1 MPVRPVT
8 SVLFAFIFF
17 LQSPAPAG
25 QSLQFHDATLD
36 PKTGEI
42 RFDPFESV
50 DWRLL
55 AERDLKDFNLNH
67 PTAEQV
73 AKLKQRLLAHPDD
86 ETGDTSLIHFN
97 SPLQPGMSNGF
108 YYLLSGL
115 ALQPLQLL
123 RLDGFMGYS
132 LNAQKTAI
140 KPGLFAGQVVAKTVT
155 PPAEDSSFVIF
166 SESALSFTPLSGGSF
181 SAKKV
186 GKQDSYE
193 YVRDGKKLALSLPDE
208 GLFEAMRVSFFKVGD
223 SEYVFVKWKPDT
235 ANNYGGCER
244 QFSVFSVGQE
254 LTLVV
259 NSRSGCDV

>member
-1 MPVRPVT
+1 MLLRPVT
-8 SVLFAFIFF
+8 SVVFAFILF
-17 LQSPAPAG
+17 LQSSAPAG
-25 QSLQFHDATLD
+25 QSLQFHDATRD

-42 RFDPFESV
+42 RFDTFQSV

-86 ETGDTSLIHFN
+86 ETGNTSLIHFN
-97 SPLQPGMSNGF
+97 SPLQPGMSRGF
-108 YYLLSGL
+108 YYLLSGS
-115 ALQPLQLL
+115 ALQSLQLL

-140 KPGLFAGQVVAKTVT
+140 RPDLFTGQVVAKTVT
-155 PPAEDSSFVIF
+155 PPVEDASFVVF
-166 SESALSFTPLSGGSF
+166 SESALSFTALAGGSF
-181 SAKKV
+181 SAQKV

-193 YVRDGKKLALSLPDE
+193 YLGNGKKLTLTVPNE
-208 GLFEAMRVSFFKVGD
+208 GLFEVMSASSFKLGQ
-223 SEYVFVKWKPDT
+223 SEYLYVKWKPDT

-244 QFSVFSVGQE
+244 QFSLFSVGQE